1 MAAISGMDVIGC
13 DGIGYYPGGV
23 SYRASYAANKLKKL
37 IKQEFL
43 LPDFLVDN
51 NSESESTR
59 LYYGETRPV

>member
-13 DGIGYYPGGV
+13 DGFRYYPDGV
-23 SYRASYAANKLKKL
+23 TYRAPYGANKLNKL
-37 IKQEFL
+37 IKQEYL

-59 LYYGETRPV
+59 LYNGETRPV